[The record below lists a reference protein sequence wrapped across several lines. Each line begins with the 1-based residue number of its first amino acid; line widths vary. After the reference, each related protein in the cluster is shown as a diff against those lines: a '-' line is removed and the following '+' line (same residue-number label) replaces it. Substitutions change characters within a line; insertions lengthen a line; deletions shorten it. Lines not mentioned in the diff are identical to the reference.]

1 MNLNIHQRDRH
12 CLDVCLAG
20 IGCVANSSGTSA
32 LTRHFLHASSSRF
45 WCSWNVRRPFCS
57 SLSSI
62 SSNLE
67 SCILIKG
74 ISIICSQ
81 AAYVADLS
89 ILLSL
94 SSGLTRATLSHEPKK
109 EINAGIF
116 NCIKLRRYQLL
127 MPQMYNKIRPSKM
140 GTFPQWGYAE
150 LEAKYFQYRNCW
162 LGPFG

>member
-1 MNLNIHQRDRH
+1 MPMVGGLYDWFYRLAGDIYFNNLTPCQRDRH
-12 CLDVCLAG
+12 CLAVWLAG
-20 IGCVANSSGTSA
+20 IGCVANSSGTTA
-32 LTRHFLHASSSRF
+32 LTPHFLHASSSRF
-45 WCSWNVRRPFCS
+45 WCSLNVRRPFCS

-62 SSNLE
+62 SSKLE

-94 SSGLTRATLSHEPKK
+94 SYRLLVLYWNTSQK

-116 NCIKLRRYQLL
+116 KCI
-127 MPQMYNKIRPSKM
+127 
-140 GTFPQWGYAE
+140 
-150 LEAKYFQYRNCW
+150 
-162 LGPFG
+162 